1 MAGRLILIP
10 CSLSDEYD
18 VDFIAPGVIE
28 QFKHVQY
35 FIVEREKS
43 ARKFLKN
50 CQINHPQSEIIILE
64 IDKHNPQ
71 QDFKNFLQK
80 HSSPYDIGLLSE
92 SGLPA
97 IADPGARAVMQAH
110 ELGIDVIPLP
120 GYTSL
125 MLALMASGLGGQ
137 QFAFHGYLP
146 KEKEL
151 LAQKIKLLE
160 KESEQKQQTQI
171 IIETNYRNQATF
183 EALCHNLHSETKLCV
198 AENLTLTSQRVT
210 TKKVIAW
217 KKEKVNLKDKY
228 CVFCFRR

>member
-1 MAGRLILIP
+1 MAGRLFLIP

-18 VDFIAPGVIE
+18 VSFIAPSVID
-28 QFKHVQY
+28 QFKHIKH
-35 FIVEREKS
+35 FIAEREKS

-50 CQINHPQSEIIILE
+50 CNINHPQSELIILE

-71 QDFKNFLQK
+71 QDFKNFLQD
-80 HSSPYDIGLLSE
+80 HGNENDIGLLSE
-92 SGLPA
+92 SGMPA

-110 ELGIDVIPLP
+110 EISLGVIPLP

-151 LAQKIKLLE
+151 LAQKIKSLE
-160 KESEQKQQTQI
+160 KESEQKHQTQL

-183 EALCHNLHSETKLCV
+183 EALCQHLQPDTKLCV
-198 AENLTLTSQRVT
+198 AENLTLPTQCV
-210 TKKVIAW
+210 KNEKVKDW
-217 KKEKVNLKDKY
+217 KKKK
-228 CVFCFRR
+228 